1 MCAYLRARKRP
12 RMRMRGHVR
21 KCVLLNALNRIR
33 IRMRMRMR
41 MRMRGHRR
49 AVLMRAFLM
58 PSCMCVR

>member
-21 KCVLLNALNRIR
+21 KCVLLNALDRIR
-33 IRMRMRMR
+33 IRIR